1 VKVYRALDA
10 LPARR
15 PGVVATIGNFDG
27 VHRGHQELVRQVVAA
42 GRHRGLEAWGITLD
56 PHPAKILHPES
67 APPLLTTLE
76 QRLELLAALGL
87 DATLVLPFT
96 LELARLS
103 PRDFVSDV
111 LGRALEARV
120 LYVGPNFR
128 FGHRQAG
135 DVSVLGELARE
146 LGFELHILPPVV
158 FRRQVVSSTFIR
170 HLIAEGEVDRAG
182 RLLGR
187 PFALTGAIQPG
198 EGRGRRVGIP
208 TLNLNPDQECLP
220 ARGVYITETSVN
232 QHIYPSATNVGIRPT
247 FDGQQLMVESHLLG
261 FNETLRAGR
270 LETRFHRRLR
280 AEMKFSS
287 AELLREQIEQDIAR
301 TRRFFERVRTLA
313 SRTRT
318 PRQAR
323 G

>member
-1 VKVYRALDA
+1 MKVYRAFEA
-10 LPARR
+10 LPAER

-42 GRHRGLEAWGITLD
+42 GRQRGLAAWAITLD
-56 PHPAKILHPES
+56 PHPARILHPEN

-96 LELARLS
+96 PELAHLS
-103 PRDFVSDV
+103 PREFVSDV
-111 LGRALEARV
+111 LGGTLSARV

-135 DVSVLGELARE
+135 DVSVLAELARE
-146 LGFELHILPPVV
+146 LGFELHVLPPVV

-170 HLIAEGEVDRAG
+170 HLIAEGQVDRAG

-198 EGRGRRVGIP
+198 EARGRRVGIP
-208 TLNLNPDQECLP
+208 TLNLNPEQGCLP

-232 QHIYPSATNVGIRPT
+232 QRTYPSATNVGIRPT
-247 FDGQQLMVESHLLG
+247 FDGQQLIVESYLLG
-261 FNETLRAGR
+261 FNETLRGGR
-270 LETRFHRRLR
+270 VETRFHRRLR
-280 AEMKFSS
+280 DERKFPSP
-287 AELLREQIEQDIAR
+287 ELLRKQIEHDVAR
-301 TRRFFERVRTLA
+301 TRRFFDRLRA
-313 SRTRT
+313 RAPQTRT
-318 PRQAR
+318 PR
-323 G
+323 